1 MTDFFP
7 IKVVHEVTTIKYR
20 ATGSPTWL
28 ESTLPFTGPW
38 LPQPIKCLALKTGNT
53 VFAVSAAYNAC
64 ANLDYLAG
72 LTTYLGGNNHSPYSA
87 LNHPSGDIY
96 VGGYANRVL
105 RYNPKLRWSMT
116 SAKSSSK
123 VPSDMNKPNPYFIQM
138 PAPLLHYRH
147 GLAHD
152 ANRLVWIGGNTT
164 RQSPGYGNVM
174 WYNPRDGSAGYMFPG
189 WAATGTM
196 FRNLCAA
203 NNGARICVSD
213 NAGNIWIINAATKTV
228 DPVPIIPVAGSKTYM
243 IGVANDIVFGIV
255 IAPGPT
261 YKVIRFS
268 LSNKQILTLQD
279 LGVPGTPFGFGDNQY
294 SRMNYKLEK
303 GPDGYI
309 WMFVGNALYRVD
321 PTTCVFNK
329 ILDTNYAKLKF
340 AQNNVDL
347 LLYSIDG
354 TTDFKYIPGIL
365 EEISN

>member
-1 MTDFFP
+1 
-7 IKVVHEVTTIKYR
+7 
-20 ATGSPTWL
+20 
-28 ESTLPFTGPW
+28 
-38 LPQPIKCLALKTGNT
+38 
-53 VFAVSAAYNAC
+53 
-64 ANLDYLAG
+64 
-72 LTTYLGGNNHSPYSA
+72 
-87 LNHPSGDIY
+87 
-96 VGGYANRVL
+96 
-105 RYNPKLRWSMT
+105 
-116 SAKSSSK
+116 
-123 VPSDMNKPNPYFIQM
+123 
-138 PAPLLHYRH
+138 
-147 GLAHD
+147 
-152 ANRLVWIGGNTT
+152 
-164 RQSPGYGNVM
+164 M